1 MASQC
6 VSALQSAEGR
16 GALLIA
22 VWASMFSVDGL
33 EAFPETLIP
42 GPNQVLADRMGIVMG
57 TSHHEP
63 MGRNQ
68 QEWKTKGQ
76 GPWSWLENEE
86 ELRMFWSEGVSRG
99 KGLENVWTVGMRGD
113 GDLPLPEAGLEV
125 SHVVL
130 LWGILLT

>member
-1 MASQC
+1 MRPVQGEQFP
-6 VSALQSAEGR
+6 LT
-16 GALLIA
+16 A

-33 EAFPETLIP
+33 DTFPDPLAP
-42 GPNQVLADRMGIVMG
+42 GPNQLLADRMGIVMG

-76 GPWSWLENEE
+76 GAWSWLENEE
-86 ELRMFWSEGVSRG
+86 ELREFWTEGVERG

-125 SHVVL
+125 SHRL
-130 LWGILLT
+130 QNGCEWLS

>member
-1 MASQC
+1 
-6 VSALQSAEGR
+6 
-16 GALLIA
+16 
-22 VWASMFSVDGL
+22 
-33 EAFPETLIP
+33 
-42 GPNQVLADRMGIVMG
+42 MGIVMG

-68 QEWKTKGQ
+68 QEWKTEGQ

-130 LWGILLT
+130 LWGILLTTDPAKWAGSYLTA